1 MSDSPEKPE
10 LEIRFGRRR
19 HIQGRPAPEVIFVET
34 ATHTLSLQ
42 ISKYSDLHFF
52 SGFFWLQNCGGII
65 FFVYKYHVCAS
76 IGQKCHCPNDGG
88 STDQTDGH
96 NAVTN
101 QFVMSSLPF
110 LERSDLLLMTLSY
123 MMPSEKLPWEEMVDI
138 FKLLGNSQLWFDHVQ
153 KKRSR
158 HDGTTVDLEKSCKII
173 QNHLC
178 SYRL

>member
-1 MSDSPEKPE
+1 MTMSDSPEKPE

-123 MMPSEKLPWEEMVDI
+123 MMPNEKLP
-138 FKLLGNSQLWFDHVQ
+138 
-153 KKRSR
+153 
-158 HDGTTVDLEKSCKII
+158 
-173 QNHLC
+173 
-178 SYRL
+178 